1 MTWLRD
7 RFEIPAS
14 LVSGGIEMNGM
25 FDGMF
30 DYCCWIS
37 NFVIDFLCLEI
48 VWRLTVEL
56 VASFGASDIV
66 YRVYRYCST
75 TRSALKCL
83 HKPIRQDRRYTRQ
96 PIPSS
101 ATVTAC
107 ESWAVAGGVAMLSGG
122 INPR

>member
-30 DYCCWIS
+30 S
-37 NFVIDFLCLEI
+37 VIIAVGFLILS
-48 VWRLTVEL
+48 L

-75 TRSALKCL
+75 TRR
-83 HKPIRQDRRYTRQ
+83 P
-96 PIPSS
+96 
-101 ATVTAC
+101 
-107 ESWAVAGGVAMLSGG
+107 
-122 INPR
+122 